1 MKESELERILVEEVK
16 KEGGKAYK
24 WVSPGNAGVP
34 DRIVFF
40 PGGEIYFLEL
50 KTEAGT
56 VGGLQSAQIRNL
68 RKLGQQAAVVKGMG
82 GLIGFFRDIGRDHV
96 ANRLM
101 KRYAEGVIRK

>member
-1 MKESELERILVEEVK
+1 MRESELESILVREVK

-34 DRIVFF
+34 DRIIFF
-40 PGGEIYFLEL
+40 PGGEIYFIEL
-50 KTEAGT
+50 KTEVGT
-56 VGGLQSAQIRNL
+56 IGGLQSAQIRNL

-82 GLIGFFRDIGRDHV
+82 GLIGFFRDIGREKV

-101 KRYAEGVIRK
+101 KEYAEGVVKR